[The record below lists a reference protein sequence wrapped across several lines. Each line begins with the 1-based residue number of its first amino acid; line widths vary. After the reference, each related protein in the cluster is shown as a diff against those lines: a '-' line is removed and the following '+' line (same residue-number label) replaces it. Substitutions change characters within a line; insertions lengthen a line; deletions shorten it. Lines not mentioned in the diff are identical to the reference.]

1 MSIGRLF
8 LTRIHMFMIKM
19 YPYNTIDI
27 DADSSIISEVA
38 MRQILDIIEDTNK
51 ILSDPLNDI
60 RRPMWL
66 NILDKNSRRINIPHI
81 VIEKNDVEEV
91 KELIPYLRYLNLS
104 PEDEEFL
111 AMTDQPETMR

>member
-8 LTRIHMFMIKM
+8 LSRVPIFMIKR

-38 MRQILDIIEDTNK
+38 MRQILDIIEDANK

-81 VIEKNDVEEV
+81 VIEKNDVEEG
-91 KELIPYLRYLNLS
+91 
-104 PEDEEFL
+104 
-111 AMTDQPETMR
+111 